1 VGVKYRLT
9 VLVCDLLLCQQRME
23 PPPENGLEDGQD
35 DEPPRALRLISSFEK
50 KTLQQSQDV
59 KSWKTH
65 VRKKSTDDIVDE
77 EVPPAKPSPP
87 TK

>member
-35 DEPPRALRLISSFEK
+35 DEPPRVLFTFLLEAGMGMG
-50 KTLQQSQDV
+50 V
-59 KSWKTH
+59 KGIKIPLP
-65 VRKKSTDDIVDE
+65 V
-77 EVPPAKPSPP
+77 
-87 TK
+87 